1 VNVPHGLRDATGEYV
16 SGEADYLLGP
26 DERVRQ
32 VIRHGTETFV
42 SEHGEFVQPWVIDE
56 ARVAQPVDREL
67 WVVGIWDDRRNDA
80 NLRRR
85 EFVISYTTKYE
96 EKNENKKGGGSKTH
110 MGTGFWA
117 GGIMKKG

>member
-1 VNVPHGLRDATGEYV
+1 
-16 SGEADYLLGP
+16 LLGL
-26 DERVRQ
+26 DERVRH

-42 SEHGEFVQPWVIDE
+42 SEQGEFVQPWVIDE

-85 EFVISYTTKYE
+85 EFVISYTTQYDE
-96 EKNENKKGGGSKTH
+96 ENEKRGGVKLT
-110 MGTGFWA
+110 WA
-117 GGIMKKG
+117 PASGPVVS